1 MRGKDGAV
9 SILRCPACAGVLKE
23 VFAKANYG
31 RVLLLDQCTGCG
43 GVWFDR
49 WELYL
54 LHGSSASDLDSV
66 DVSSLLAP
74 NPDSGGSGNCP
85 RCSLPLTEF
94 KDPGLPPD
102 ASIRR
107 CSGCSGLWLNRG
119 EISKYANHRD
129 TFRKRGSTGDSGVDV
144 GTLRHLQK
152 ELDLT
157 RITGPAPEAAG
168 LDSVEPPLDT
178 KEIVTDL
185 GFLALQTLVR
195 LLFKI

>member
-1 MRGKDGAV
+1 MTGKNGAV
-9 SILRCPACAGVLKE
+9 SILRCPACAKALKE

-49 WELYL
+49 WELYM
-54 LHGSSASDLDSV
+54 LHGASVSDLDSV
-66 DVSSLLAP
+66 DVSSLNAP
-74 NPDSGGSGNCP
+74 NPDVHGSDNCP
-85 RCSLPLTEF
+85 RCSLPLVEF
-94 KDPGLPPD
+94 RDPGLPPD

-107 CSGCSGLWLNRG
+107 CVACSGLWLNRG

-129 TFRKRGSTGDSGVDV
+129 TFKKRGTSEAAGADIE
-144 GTLRHLQK
+144 TLRHLQK

-157 RITGPAPEAAG
+157 KITGPAPEAAG
-168 LDSVEPPLDT
+168 LASVEPPLDT

>member
-1 MRGKDGAV
+1 MTGKDGTG
-9 SILRCPACAGVLKE
+9 LRLGCPECAGALKE

-31 RVLLLDQCTGCG
+31 RVLLLDQCAGCG

-49 WELYL
+49 WELYM

-74 NPDSGGSGNCP
+74 NPDVSGSGNCP
-85 RCSLPLTEF
+85 RCSLPLVEF

-107 CSGCSGLWLNRG
+107 CGGCSGLWLNRG

-129 TFRKRGSTGDSGVDV
+129 TFRKRGAADDSGVGV
-144 GTLRHLQK
+144 ETLRHLQK

-157 RITGPAPEAAG
+157 KITGPAPEAAG

-185 GFLALQTLVR
+185 GFLAIQTLVR

>member
-1 MRGKDGAV
+1 MTGKEGRE
-9 SILRCPACAGVLKE
+9 SLPRCPACGGALKE
-23 VFAKANYG
+23 VYAKANYG
-31 RVLLLDQCTGCG
+31 RVLLVDQCTGCG

-49 WELYL
+49 WELYM
-54 LHGSSASDLDSV
+54 LHGGSASDLDSV
-66 DVSSLLAP
+66 DVSSLLAD
-74 NPDSGGSGNCP
+74 NPDVHGSGNCP
-85 RCSLPLTEF
+85 RCSLPLVDF

-107 CSGCSGLWLNRG
+107 CAACSGLWLNRG

-129 TFRKRGSTGDSGVDV
+129 TFKKRAATYDNGVDV
-144 GTLRHLQK
+144 ETLRHLQK

-157 RITGPAPEAAG
+157 GITGPAHDAHA
-168 LDSVEPPLDT
+168 LDGNEPPLDT

-185 GFLALQTLVR
+185 GFLAIQTLLR